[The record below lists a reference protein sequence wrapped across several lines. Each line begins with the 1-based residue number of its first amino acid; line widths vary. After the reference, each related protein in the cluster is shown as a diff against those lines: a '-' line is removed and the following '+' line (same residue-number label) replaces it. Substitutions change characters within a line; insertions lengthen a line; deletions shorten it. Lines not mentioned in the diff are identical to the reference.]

1 MPAGYARWNAFYPAG
16 DDAERGDRVL
26 PLTYDPISVRSPSD
40 ADPTFLAIELLM
52 LLGFGLAVAHA
63 VRERRR
69 TGRASALLTLA
80 GCFAYGLVVDITAYY
95 TVDSF
100 RHGEFTVMFLNH
112 RLPLYIALFYP
123 AFLYPVFMTVRRFGF
138 SPAVEA
144 LSVGFYGGVTYLVFD
159 NLGPLLGWWTWD
171 HDAELNQ
178 PFLSSVPL
186 TSYQWFFL
194 FTAAF
199 AVVARRVCWD
209 RYDGRSTRRAWLEV
223 LAIPVLTY
231 ALGALVVVPFN
242 VLVAQHWYAAD
253 AFAYAAVLSAAG
265 LAFLL
270 SLRRV
275 REPRDPLLMAFPL
288 LWVAGLLCV
297 YVATYDRTAGAPAG
311 TVGNLFAVVA
321 AMVASVAM
329 TLIAHPLPDE
339 AGPAG
344 TVG

>member
-1 MPAGYARWNAFYPAG
+1 
-16 DDAERGDRVL
+16 
-26 PLTYDPISVRSPSD
+26 
-40 ADPTFLAIELLM
+40 
-52 LLGFGLAVAHA
+52 
-63 VRERRR
+63 
-69 TGRASALLTLA
+69 
-80 GCFAYGLVVDITAYY
+80 
-95 TVDSF
+95 
-100 RHGEFTVMFLNH
+100 
-112 RLPLYIALFYP
+112 
-123 AFLYPVFMTVRRFGF
+123 MTVRRFGF

-144 LSVGFYGGVTYLVFD
+144 VSVGFYGGVTYLVFD

-171 HDAELNQ
+171 RESDYNQ
-178 PFLSSVPL
+178 PFLNSVPL

-199 AVVARRVCWD
+199 AYVARRLLWD
-209 RYDGRSTRRAWLEV
+209 GSGSWLRV

-231 ALGALVVVPFN
+231 ALGALVFVPFN

-297 YVATYDRTAGAPAG
+297 YVATYDRTADAPAG